1 LKPERWGQI
10 ERVYTTALETEASQ
24 RSAFLDHACA
34 GDDALR
40 REVESLLAY
49 VTRAQEFIE
58 SPAIEMA
65 ATMPAQEL
73 AGSAVGQKAGPYEIL
88 SLLGAGGMGEVYL
101 AEDTRLGRKV
111 ALKLLPKGLTQDLE
125 RVRRFEQEA
134 RAVSALNHPN
144 ILTIYDIGQV
154 DDIRY
159 IATEFIEG
167 QTLRQEMATGR
178 LELRNAL
185 DVACQVASALSA
197 AHEAGIVHRDI
208 KPENIMLRR
217 DGYVK
222 VLDFGLAKLAK
233 PRGLIHSGPIPA
245 GVSTEVG
252 VVLGTVNYMSPEQT
266 RGQALDAR
274 TDIFSF
280 GVVLYEMISGRSPFA
295 GSTSADV
302 IASILEK
309 HPPALP
315 RRGAPEAL
323 EWIISKALRKDRD
336 ERHQTAKELL
346 SDLKSLR
353 RRLEFEEELERSKDG
368 DQTTVAAATDS
379 EYVSS
384 GAGRAERQP
393 RNVIDSLA
401 ILPLT
406 NTTADPAM
414 EYFSDGITEGIIN
427 TLSRLPELRVM
438 AWSTVSNYRNQH
450 IDPRE
455 IGRNLRVRA
464 VLTGRVVQLDDRLVI
479 KTELVDASDG
489 SHLWG
494 ENYGCRPSDVLDV
507 EAKISREI
515 SEKLLVRLTTEER
528 RRLAKRYTEN
538 TEAYHAYL
546 KGRHFWNKRTDESV
560 RQGIEYFK
568 QAIDADP
575 SYALAY
581 AGLAD
586 AYVILGSFGIAT
598 LPPGEAFPKA
608 KAAAIKALEIDDSLA
623 EAHASLAICLASYD
637 WDWPAAEKEFKR
649 SIELKPDYATAH
661 HWYGFIYL
669 TAMGRL
675 DEAIASEKR
684 AHELAPLSLAI
695 SSDLGLLS
703 YLARKYDQ
711 AIDQYHQTLE
721 MDQSFAYSHWK
732 LGLAYEQ
739 KGMYEQAISELH
751 KAVGLSG
758 RSTLAKE
765 LLGYVCAVAGKADE
779 ARAVLDELSELSKHR
794 HVSAYRVAAIY
805 AALNRKDQAFDWLE
819 RAYEQRDPWL
829 IWLKLNPVLDS
840 IRSDSRFTD
849 LLRRI
854 GLEGSSQAAETSP
867 RTAILPL
874 PKKAPSRKRS
884 PRKTI
889 TSLAILPLANISGD
903 PEMEYLS
910 EGVTESIINTLSQLP
925 KLRVVARS
933 TVFRYKGQEV
943 DPQQVGRELGVQAVL
958 TGRVRQTADR
968 LMIAIELTDVASD
981 SQLWGEHY
989 NRNLS
994 DIFEVQEK
1002 IAGEI
1007 TEKLRLKLN
1016 RKDKGRL
1023 KKRHTDSVDAY
1034 HAYLKGRYFWYQRTE
1049 EALRRGIEYFN
1060 KAIEHD
1066 PSYAAAY
1073 DGLSDSYALLAL
1085 RGLIPAR
1092 EAFLKAKAAAKR
1104 ALQIDDALGEAHASL
1119 AHIRLH
1125 EWDWAGLEEQFKRA
1139 IELSPGHAIAYHWY
1153 SEYLRAMGRSDES
1166 IAIAKRAQEVDP
1178 LSPVISVT
1186 LAGACYFA
1194 RLYDQAIEHLHKG
1207 LEINPDHFLLRFQLG
1222 LAYLQKEMHE
1232 EAIEEMRR
1240 AVSLSGSSTETLSGL
1255 GQAYAAA
1262 GMQEEVRKVLDDLN
1276 EQSEKR
1282 YVSPY
1287 YVAKIYAA
1295 LGDKEQALGWLER
1308 GFKECNPDF
1317 IELNVEP
1324 QFDHIR
1330 SDPRFTDLLRRVG
1343 LLPSR
1348 SSAAREFAIEASH
1361 PVAQTIPAGI
1371 AILPFK
1377 PINPEQR
1384 DEYLEL
1390 GIADALI
1397 TKLSDIKQI
1406 VVRPTSSVRKYTG
1419 LEQDSVAA
1427 GRELA
1432 VESVL
1437 EGCIQKLADRI
1448 RVTARLVR
1456 VEDGRSLWTG
1466 KFDENFTDI
1475 FAVEDSISERVAAA
1489 LALRLTG
1496 DERERLTKRYTDNT
1510 AAYNL
1515 YLKGRYHWNKRTE
1528 EAVNKA
1534 VECFNQ
1540 ANEIDPNYALSY
1552 AGLADCYTKLGDVG
1566 VTAMTPREAFARAR
1580 QAALKAL
1587 EIDSSLAEV
1596 HASLGHQEMHLLQW
1610 ADAERDFKRAIELNP
1625 NYATAHQW
1633 YAYFMAFH
1641 RRFDEALEKIEV
1653 ARKLDPLSLPI
1664 ADSVGEF
1671 LYFTRR
1677 NDEAIEH
1684 FRKALELDPNF
1695 LASRIHLGCVYEQLA
1710 MFSDARDQF
1719 LKARQIAGESI
1730 DALAALGHSYA
1741 MSANTGG
1748 ALEILAQLTELSNER
1763 YVSPYDIALIHTAL
1777 GETDEAFRWLEKA
1790 YDQCVEWMIYTNVDP
1805 RLDPLRTDA
1814 RFSSLLERLG
1824 FATGNV
1830 NR

>member
-1 LKPERWGQI
+1 MKPERWEQI

-353 RRLEFEEELERSKDG
+353 RRLEFEEELARSKDG

-384 GAGRAERQP
+384 G
-393 RNVIDSLA
+393 V
-401 ILPLT
+401 
-406 NTTADPAM
+406 
-414 EYFSDGITEGIIN
+414 
-427 TLSRLPELRVM
+427 
-438 AWSTVSNYRNQH
+438 
-450 IDPRE
+450 
-455 IGRNLRVRA
+455 
-464 VLTGRVVQLDDRLVI
+464 
-479 KTELVDASDG
+479 
-489 SHLWG
+489 
-494 ENYGCRPSDVLDV
+494 
-507 EAKISREI
+507 
-515 SEKLLVRLTTEER
+515 
-528 RRLAKRYTEN
+528 
-538 TEAYHAYL
+538 
-546 KGRHFWNKRTDESV
+546 
-560 RQGIEYFK
+560 
-568 QAIDADP
+568 
-575 SYALAY
+575 
-581 AGLAD
+581 
-586 AYVILGSFGIAT
+586 
-598 LPPGEAFPKA
+598 
-608 KAAAIKALEIDDSLA
+608 
-623 EAHASLAICLASYD
+623 
-637 WDWPAAEKEFKR
+637 
-649 SIELKPDYATAH
+649 
-661 HWYGFIYL
+661 
-669 TAMGRL
+669 
-675 DEAIASEKR
+675 
-684 AHELAPLSLAI
+684 
-695 SSDLGLLS
+695 
-703 YLARKYDQ
+703 
-711 AIDQYHQTLE
+711 
-721 MDQSFAYSHWK
+721 
-732 LGLAYEQ
+732 
-739 KGMYEQAISELH
+739 
-751 KAVGLSG
+751 
-758 RSTLAKE
+758 
-765 LLGYVCAVAGKADE
+765 
-779 ARAVLDELSELSKHR
+779 
-794 HVSAYRVAAIY
+794 
-805 AALNRKDQAFDWLE
+805 
-819 RAYEQRDPWL
+819 
-829 IWLKLNPVLDS
+829 
-840 IRSDSRFTD
+840 
-849 LLRRI
+849 
-854 GLEGSSQAAETSP
+854 GLEGSSQASETSS

-874 PKKAPSRKRS
+874 SKKAPSRKRS

-1049 EALRRGIEYFN
+1049 DALRRGIEYFN

-1073 DGLSDSYALLAL
+1073 DGCQILMRCL
-1085 RGLIPAR
+1085 RC
-1092 EAFLKAKAAAKR
+1092 
-1104 ALQIDDALGEAHASL
+1104 
-1119 AHIRLH
+1119 
-1125 EWDWAGLEEQFKRA
+1125 AG
-1139 IELSPGHAIAYHWY
+1139 
-1153 SEYLRAMGRSDES
+1153 
-1166 IAIAKRAQEVDP
+1166 
-1178 LSPVISVT
+1178 
-1186 LAGACYFA
+1186 
-1194 RLYDQAIEHLHKG
+1194 
-1207 LEINPDHFLLRFQLG
+1207 
-1222 LAYLQKEMHE
+1222 
-1232 EAIEEMRR
+1232 
-1240 AVSLSGSSTETLSGL
+1240 
-1255 GQAYAAA
+1255 
-1262 GMQEEVRKVLDDLN
+1262 
-1276 EQSEKR
+1276 
-1282 YVSPY
+1282 
-1287 YVAKIYAA
+1287 
-1295 LGDKEQALGWLER
+1295 
-1308 GFKECNPDF
+1308 
-1317 IELNVEP
+1317 
-1324 QFDHIR
+1324 
-1330 SDPRFTDLLRRVG
+1330 
-1343 LLPSR
+1343 
-1348 SSAAREFAIEASH
+1348 
-1361 PVAQTIPAGI
+1361 
-1371 AILPFK
+1371 
-1377 PINPEQR
+1377 
-1384 DEYLEL
+1384 
-1390 GIADALI
+1390 
-1397 TKLSDIKQI
+1397 
-1406 VVRPTSSVRKYTG
+1406 
-1419 LEQDSVAA
+1419 
-1427 GRELA
+1427 
-1432 VESVL
+1432 
-1437 EGCIQKLADRI
+1437 
-1448 RVTARLVR
+1448 
-1456 VEDGRSLWTG
+1456 
-1466 KFDENFTDI
+1466 
-1475 FAVEDSISERVAAA
+1475 
-1489 LALRLTG
+1489 
-1496 DERERLTKRYTDNT
+1496 
-1510 AAYNL
+1510 
-1515 YLKGRYHWNKRTE
+1515 
-1528 EAVNKA
+1528 
-1534 VECFNQ
+1534 
-1540 ANEIDPNYALSY
+1540 
-1552 AGLADCYTKLGDVG
+1552 
-1566 VTAMTPREAFARAR
+1566 
-1580 QAALKAL
+1580 
-1587 EIDSSLAEV
+1587 
-1596 HASLGHQEMHLLQW
+1596 
-1610 ADAERDFKRAIELNP
+1610 
-1625 NYATAHQW
+1625 
-1633 YAYFMAFH
+1633 
-1641 RRFDEALEKIEV
+1641 
-1653 ARKLDPLSLPI
+1653 
-1664 ADSVGEF
+1664 
-1671 LYFTRR
+1671 
-1677 NDEAIEH
+1677 
-1684 FRKALELDPNF
+1684 
-1695 LASRIHLGCVYEQLA
+1695 
-1710 MFSDARDQF
+1710 
-1719 LKARQIAGESI
+1719 
-1730 DALAALGHSYA
+1730 
-1741 MSANTGG
+1741 
-1748 ALEILAQLTELSNER
+1748 
-1763 YVSPYDIALIHTAL
+1763 
-1777 GETDEAFRWLEKA
+1777 
-1790 YDQCVEWMIYTNVDP
+1790 
-1805 RLDPLRTDA
+1805 
-1814 RFSSLLERLG
+1814 
-1824 FATGNV
+1824 
-1830 NR
+1830 